1 MNELMLCIHLMF
13 FCCAFSIPI
22 SFAYALEQQIDTAAY
37 LNFLGRLR
45 KKHCFVLFKL
55 LGNIVTI
62 GFATVGFVTH
72 SIIELQQHYEVNR
85 VTKCYQPLQIINLI
99 LRYFNLI
106 IKDHTNTALPVP
118 SPYPFL
124 PCFKA

>member
-1 MNELMLCIHLMF
+1 MF

-37 LNFLGRLR
+37 LNFLGRRR
-45 KKHCFVLFKL
+45 KEHIVLFKL

-62 GFATVGFVTH
+62 AFATVGFLAQN
-72 SIIELQQHYEVNR
+72 IIELQQHYEVNR

-99 LRYFNLI
+99 LILI
-106 IKDHTNTALPVP
+106 
-118 SPYPFL
+118 
-124 PCFKA
+124 